1 MANSFVRYFK
11 SSEAINLSLNHIRRK
26 ICLSYDFLTMH
37 SRSQTADE
45 IADHIDVRTGPQP
58 LSYELQVGR
67 KASVTNR
74 LLAL

>member
-1 MANSFVRYFK
+1 
-11 SSEAINLSLNHIRRK
+11 
-26 ICLSYDFLTMH
+26 MH

-45 IADHIDVRTGPQP
+45 IADNIDVRTGPQP

-74 LLAL
+74 LLALWLYIGRRVGLQKAVVKILYDSRAFIVTITNQNE